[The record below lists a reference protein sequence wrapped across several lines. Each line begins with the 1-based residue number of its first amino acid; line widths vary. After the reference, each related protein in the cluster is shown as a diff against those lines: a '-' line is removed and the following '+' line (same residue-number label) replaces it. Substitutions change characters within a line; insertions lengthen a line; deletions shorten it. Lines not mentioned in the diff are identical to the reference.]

1 MEREWLRLSSNE
13 ERAKNR
19 PTFEEVNLFLS
30 SYLRKLFFN
39 FLIFKVE
46 QQKGVYVMH
55 DGYVTTAE
63 PRPNAYVPQ
72 NDTELPLPKPYGR
85 LAPFKPQEPGSTMR
99 HIKKPNP
106 KPIEI

>member
-1 MEREWLRLSSNE
+1 M
-13 ERAKNR
+13 K
-19 PTFEEVNLFLS
+19 PDD
-30 SYLRKLFFN
+30 K
-39 FLIFKVE
+39 I
-46 QQKGVYVMH
+46 VYTIH

-63 PRPNAYVPQ
+63 PRPNAYLPQ
-72 NDTELPLPKPYGR
+72 SDTELPIPKPYGR

>member
-1 MEREWLRLSSNE
+1 MEKITEKIN
-13 ERAKNR
+13 
-19 PTFEEVNLFLS
+19 
-30 SYLRKLFFN
+30 
-39 FLIFKVE
+39 I
-46 QQKGVYVMH
+46 KGYKHTWKKTKEITNKDVIVYTIQ

-63 PRPNAYVPQ
+63 PRPNAYLPQ
-72 NDTELPLPKPYGR
+72 GEELPIPKPYGR